1 MVCEH
6 PASKE
11 IPCNIINFQG
21 PSFNAT
27 FGGSSFTLFPTCIF
41 AGGVENTIFNSK
53 DCIMSDNEP
62 CIFFFAA
69 RANADVPEHRAVV
82 FNCVTGLPQIIPL
95 CVCVLAEKDHAGTLD
110 FAVVTKTV
118 KEFIRM
124 ENEKLQ
130 PLNDKSIDD
139 STTSK
144 ADPEDLTSGSEQHE
158 CKKRQRKRNE
168 KFS

>member
-1 MVCEH
+1 M
-6 PASKE
+6 
-11 IPCNIINFQG
+11 
-21 PSFNAT
+21 
-27 FGGSSFTLFPTCIF
+27 
-41 AGGVENTIFNSK
+41 
-53 DCIMSDNEP
+53 
-62 CIFFFAA
+62 
-69 RANADVPEHRAVV
+69 
-82 FNCVTGLPQIIPL
+82 
-95 CVCVLAEKDHAGTLD
+95 LAEKDHAGTLD

-144 ADPEDLTSGSEQHE
+144 ADPEYLTSGLEQHE
-158 CKKRQRKRNE
+158 CEKRQRKRNE